1 MTTSVDRIIK
11 DLKQEIETRKAMIKS
26 NEYSINKLSN
36 ECTER
41 LEIIK
46 KLEELKLNEK

>member
-1 MTTSVDRIIK
+1 MSKIVDSIIK
-11 DLKQEIETRKAMIKS
+11 ELKEEVNRRKTIIKRDE
-26 NEYSINKLSN
+26 NHIKLLSN

-46 KLEELKLNEK
+46 KLEELK

>member
-1 MTTSVDRIIK
+1 MSIIVQRIIE
-11 DLKQEIETRKAMIKS
+11 DLTEEIEKRKRVIKR
-26 NEYSINKLSN
+26 NEDHIKAISN

-46 KLEELKLNEK
+46 KLEELK

>member
-1 MTTSVDRIIK
+1 MNKILNSIINELKEEIKQNKIIIK
-11 DLKQEIETRKAMIKS
+11 RNEDHIKEI
-26 NEYSINKLSN
+26 SN

-46 KLEELKLNEK
+46 KLEELK